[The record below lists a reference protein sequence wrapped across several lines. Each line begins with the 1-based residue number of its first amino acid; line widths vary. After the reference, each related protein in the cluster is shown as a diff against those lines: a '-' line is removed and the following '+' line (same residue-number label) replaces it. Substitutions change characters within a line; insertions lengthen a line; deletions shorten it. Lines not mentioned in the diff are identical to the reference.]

1 MSKRSQDAKVIAN
14 VRVGTSDVSP
24 DTPSHVRGVFQG
36 NHPHLTQ
43 RRKGIKHETED
54 MAEGD
59 ARRSTGI
66 RPKDHDV
73 IDPRMPKIS
82 PA

>member
-1 MSKRSQDAKVIAN
+1 MRKNKTKDVHNI
-14 VRVGTSDVSP
+14 VVGKPDVGP
-24 DTPSHVRGVFQG
+24 EAPSHVRGVFQG
-36 NHPHLTQ
+36 NHPHLTE
-43 RRKGIKHETED
+43 RHKGIDEADGHAT
-54 MAEGD
+54 AS

-66 RPKDHDV
+66 RPKDHEV

>member
-1 MSKRSQDAKVIAN
+1 MKKNKKTKVVSN
-14 VRVGTSDVSP
+14 VVVGEPDVKPSA
-24 DTPSHVRGVFQG
+24 PSHVRGVFEG
-36 NHPHLTQ
+36 NRPHVGQ
-43 RRKGIKHETED
+43 RHKGIKELSDTR
-54 MAEGD
+54 AEGS